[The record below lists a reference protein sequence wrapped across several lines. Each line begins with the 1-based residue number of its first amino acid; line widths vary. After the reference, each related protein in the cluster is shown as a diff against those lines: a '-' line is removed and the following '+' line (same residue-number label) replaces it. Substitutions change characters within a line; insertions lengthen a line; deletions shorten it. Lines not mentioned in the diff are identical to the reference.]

1 MSLSAPFDVLIDFP
15 GWTIS
20 FDLVYRQEQSRTA
33 LGKTYVK
40 DLGNP
45 IWQMSAQSKVLTPN
59 VLDYWRA
66 RLKALENGLQTFY
79 GYPLSRCYPI
89 LYPNGSWP
97 TGLSFS
103 GTSGILAAVNANR
116 KAIAVSALPAL
127 YSFSVGDYVQL
138 GTGDLH
144 QVVEAATST
153 GSPPVTP
160 EFEVRPFIWTG
171 VIGGGSP
178 SVAVSVKRPHCI
190 MSVVPGSV
198 STDSGLDGRG
208 TIAFQGIEARS

>member
-1 MSLSAPFDVLIDFP
+1 MSLSAPFDILIDFP
-15 GWTIS
+15 GWTTE

-45 IWQMSAQSKVLTPN
+45 LWQLSAQSKMLTPN

-79 GYPLSRCYPI
+79 GYSLSRTYPI
-89 LYPNGSWP
+89 LYRNGSWP

-103 GTSGILAAVNANR
+103 GTSAVLATVNANR
-116 KAIAVSALPAL
+116 KAITVSALPAAFGI
-127 YSFSVGDYVQL
+127 SIGDYVQI
-138 GTGDLH
+138 GSTDLH
-144 QVVEAATST
+144 QVVEAATAS
-153 GSPPVTP
+153 GGGLTP
-160 EFEVRPFIWTG
+160 EFEVRPFIWSG

-178 SVAVSVKRPHCI
+178 AVAVSVKRPHCL
-190 MSVVPGSV
+190 MSIIPGSI
-198 STDSGLDGRG
+198 STQAGLDGWG
-208 TIAFQGIEARS
+208 AITFQGMEARS

>member
-1 MSLSAPFDVLIDFP
+1 MSLSAPFDILIDFP
-15 GWTIS
+15 GWTTS

-45 IWQMSAQSKVLTPN
+45 IWQMSAQSKILTPN
-59 VLDYWRA
+59 ALDYWRA

-89 LYPNGSWP
+89 LYPSGSWP
-97 TGLSFS
+97 TGGAFS
-103 GTSGILAAVNANR
+103 GTSGVLAAVNANR
-116 KAIAVSALPAL
+116 KAIAVSALPAA
-127 YSFSVGDYVQL
+127 YAVSIGDYVQL
-138 GTGDLH
+138 GSTDLH
-144 QVVEAATST
+144 QAVEAAVAS
-153 GSPPVTP
+153 GGGLTP
-160 EFEVRPFIWTG
+160 QFEVRPFVWSG

-198 STDSGLDGRG
+198 ATDSGLDGRG
-208 TIAFQGIEARS
+208 TIAFQGMETRS